1 MPAVLRKWIKPAL
14 LALLALAVVGL
25 ALLLQYSPQ
34 SPQLLWNLSEEGV
47 WLLPLISAAA
57 LIDSVNPCAFSILLL
72 TIVFLV
78 GLGRL
83 RSNILAIGGLY
94 VTGIFIVYL
103 LIGVGLLQTLH
114 LFDTPHFM
122 ARVGAV
128 LLVGAG
134 LISIAGELIPAF
146 PLRLSIP
153 QAAHQ
158 KIAELI
164 DRASLAVALPLG
176 GLVGLCE
183 FPCTGGPYLM
193 AVGLLHDQAT
203 QMAGFGY
210 LILYNAIFVLPLV
223 LILFLASDRRLV
235 AKTQQWH
242 QTNKRGLHL
251 WSGAAMIALGL
262 FIFSL

>member
-1 MPAVLRKWIKPAL
+1 M
-14 LALLALAVVGL
+14 ALAVVGL

-34 SPQLLWNLSEEGV
+34 SPGWLWNLSDEGA
-47 WLLPLISAAA
+47 WLLPLISTAA

-72 TIVFLV
+72 TIAFLV
-78 GLGRL
+78 GMGRL
-83 RSNILAIGGLY
+83 RGNILALGGLY

-103 LIGVGLLQTLH
+103 MIGVGLLQVLH

-122 ARVGAV
+122 ARVGAG
-128 LLVGAG
+128 LLIGVG
-134 LISIAGELIPAF
+134 LISIAGELIPGF

-153 QAAHQ
+153 QAAHH
-158 KIAELI
+158 KIAQLI

-223 LILFLASDRRLV
+223 LILFLASDPRVV

-242 QTNKRGLHL
+242 QTNKQGLRL
-251 WSGAAMIALGL
+251 WGGAAMIALGL